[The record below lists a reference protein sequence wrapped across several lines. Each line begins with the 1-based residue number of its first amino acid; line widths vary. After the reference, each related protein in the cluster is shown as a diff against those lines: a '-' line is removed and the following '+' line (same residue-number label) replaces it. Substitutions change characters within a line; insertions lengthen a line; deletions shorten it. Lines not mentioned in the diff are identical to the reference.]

1 MQRVGLV
8 LGAGGIVG
16 QAWHAGVL
24 QALHEQGFDP
34 AASEVVVGTSAG
46 SLVGGMLRR
55 GLSVRELGDGSYRRG
70 AVGGRAGARPTGA
83 GLAATAERA
92 VQAAARTSG
101 RPRMGSRI
109 AGMVPR
115 GRVSPGGIVR
125 LVQLVGGDDW
135 PDETTWICAVQRRTG
150 ARVVFGSDGAP
161 PAPFSKAI
169 AASCAIPGYFQPV
182 RIPSGAV
189 NGKSDGTP
197 EARPADVRPADDY
210 VDGGAHSPTNL
221 DLLAGAGLDAVLAL
235 SPMSFSGV
243 PSARLDLGARALFR
257 GTLARE
263 ALAVR
268 RRGTPVLTFAPGA
281 AELRV
286 MGLNAMSPARWAD
299 VVEIAAASA
308 RKRLQGPEA
317 ASVLASALG

>member
-1 MQRVGLV
+1 
-8 LGAGGIVG
+8 
-16 QAWHAGVL
+16 
-24 QALHEQGFDP
+24 
-34 AASEVVVGTSAG
+34 
-46 SLVGGMLRR
+46 MLRR
-55 GLSVRELGDGSYRRG
+55 GLSVRELADGSYRRG
-70 AVGGRAGARPTGA
+70 DVGSRSRGAPSGA

-101 RPRMGSRI
+101 RPRIGSRI

-125 LVQLVGGDDW
+125 LVQLVGGDEW
-135 PDETTWICAVQRRTG
+135 PRQTTWICAVRRRSG

-161 PAPFSKAI
+161 EAPFSKAI

-182 RIPSGAV
+182 RIAGSTGGSSSG
-189 NGKSDGTP
+189 G
-197 EARPADVRPADDY
+197 EQDDY

-221 DLLAGAGLDAVLAL
+221 DLLADAGLDAVIAM

-268 RRGTPVLTFAPGA
+268 RRGTPVLTLAPGA

-299 VVEIAAASA
+299 VVEIAARSA
-308 RKRLQGPEA
+308 RRRLQGPEA
-317 ASVLASALG
+317 ASVLTRALG

>member
-55 GLSVRELGDGSYRRG
+55 GLSVRELGEGSYRRG
-70 AVGGRAGARPTGA
+70 AVGGRDGARPTGA

-150 ARVVFGSDGAP
+150 ARVVFGSEGAP
-161 PAPFSKAI
+161 TAPFSKAI

-182 RIPSGAV
+182 RIPSGV
-189 NGKSDGTP
+189 TEGKSDGTP
-197 EARPADVRPADDY
+197 EARPADDY

-268 RRGTPVLTFAPGA
+268 RHGTPVLTFAPGA
-281 AELRV
+281 PELRV

-317 ASVLASALG
+317 ASVLARALG

>member
-55 GLSVRELGDGSYRRG
+55 GLSVRELGEGSYRRG
-70 AVGGRAGARPTGA
+70 AVGARGGARPTGA

-150 ARVVFGSDGAP
+150 ARVVFGSDDAP

-182 RIPSGAV
+182 RIASGAAEA
-189 NGKSDGTP
+189 KSDGTP
-197 EARPADVRPADDY
+197 EARPADDY

-317 ASVLASALG
+317 ASVLAHALG

>member
-24 QALHEQGFDP
+24 QALSEQGFDP
-34 AASEVVVGTSAG
+34 AASEVIVGTSAG

-55 GLSVRELGDGSYRRG
+55 GVSVRELGDGSYRRG
-70 AVGGRAGARPTGA
+70 QVGGRLGRPNGA

-101 RPRMGSRI
+101 RPRLGGRI

-125 LVQLVGGDDW
+125 LVQLVGGDEW
-135 PDETTWICAVQRRTG
+135 PDETTWICAVRRRTG
-150 ARVVFGSDGAP
+150 VRVVFGSAGAP

-169 AASCAIPGYFQPV
+169 AASCAIPGYFEPV
-182 RIPSGAV
+182 RIPTA
-189 NGKSDGTP
+189 
-197 EARPADVRPADDY
+197 PADARQAGRRQQDDRPQDDY

-221 DLLAGAGLDAVLAL
+221 DLLADAGLDAVLAL

-268 RRGTPVLTFAPGA
+268 RRGTPVLTIAPGA
-281 AELRV
+281 SELRV

-299 VVEIAAASA
+299 VVEIAARAA
-308 RKRLQGPEA
+308 RRRLQGPEA
-317 ASVLASALG
+317 SSVLTRALA